1 MKITFTGSHGTGK
14 TTAAKILRKVINEN
28 YPELTVAPLGSVTR
42 SVLGWGSGDGNL
54 SLSPEDNSF
63 QVACIYERRRQML
76 AKGSLKADF
85 VISERWAMD
94 EASYQLYK
102 ARKDMMD
109 RYSSHTLRVCQMEVD
124 WEFENY
130 WDKVYYI
137 PVDGRPVA
145 EDGTRPGDKS
155 YQVEIDSMMEVVMSP
170 YKKSRKL
177 KKMPTELDLWEPYF
191 KKEVESWNLK
201 K

>member
-1 MKITFTGSHGTGK
+1 MKIAFTGSHGTGK
-14 TTAAKILRKVINEN
+14 TTAAKILRKVINEVHPGLN
-28 YPELTVAPLGSVTR
+28 IAPLGSVTR
-42 SVLGWGSGDGNL
+42 SVLGWGSGDGKL

-109 RYSSHTLRVCQMEVD
+109 RDSSHTLRVCQMEMD
-124 WEFENY
+124 WEITNY

-137 PVDGRPVA
+137 PVDTRPVE
-145 EDGTRPGDKS
+145 EDGVRPGDKK
-155 YQVEIDSMMEVVMSP
+155 YQIEVGNMMEIIMSP
-170 YKKSRKL
+170 YVRNRKF
-177 KKMPTELDLWEPYF
+177 KKMPTQLELWEDYF